1 MTMRELPRF
10 EPIGLKELR
19 GFWKKYRGNA
29 DVERMLLEIAQ
40 SRQTLVGLERYFQ
53 SVQKVWKDENIG
65 QLVAMEKMRLI
76 FVEQNLR
83 LGALA
88 GLKPPPRNNE
98 PDEPEPAL
106 VD

>member
-19 GFWKKYRGNA
+19 GFWKQYRGNA
-29 DVERMLLEIAQ
+29 EIERMLLEIAQ
-40 SRQTLVGLERYFQ
+40 YRQTLITLERYFE
-53 SVQKVWKDENIG
+53 SVHKVWKDEKLG

-88 GLKPPPRNNE
+88 GLKSPPGKDE
-98 PDEPEPAL
+98 PGEPEPTL

>member
-1 MTMRELPRF
+1 MMMRELPRF
-10 EPIGLKELR
+10 EPIGLNELR
-19 GFWKKYRGNA
+19 RFWKQYRGNA
-29 DVERMLLEIAQ
+29 EVERMLLEIAQ
-40 SRQTLVGLERYFQ
+40 SRQTLISLERYFE
-53 SVQKVWKDENIG
+53 SVHKAWKDEKLG

-88 GLKPPPRNNE
+88 GLKPPPRKNE